1 MPLGVA
7 IAVDGTVDAS
17 LASASW
23 VEVHERLGRP
33 TVFRLRFEF
42 EASAGDFGLLVDD
55 RLSAG
60 AELSVL
66 VPGAG
71 GNECLVAGPVGAQ
84 RVHFEHGGAGSYVEV
99 RGSDTSITM
108 DRQARSALWPE
119 VTDSDAVTSIISSYG
134 LAPDVESTAAGH
146 YENKHTLVQRES
158 DLAFVRRLARRN
170 GYAFWVTADPTG
182 VRTAHFRRPPT
193 SGPAAVTLTINK
205 EPPHLRSLDLTWDTE
220 RPTSV
225 EGMQVDLNTK
235 ADLDGA
241 MAESPLAALGSD
253 DLAAITGDTRSMF
266 LAAPVDDAGD
276 LRARSAGAL
285 TESYFF
291 VRATGETTRERVGRA
306 VRAHTVLDLRGA
318 GSRHSGSYLVA
329 GVRHTIDAGSHRMEI
344 ELLRNAW
351 GA

>member
-7 IAVDGTVDAS
+7 IAVDGAVDDS
-17 LASASW
+17 LASATW

-33 TVFRLRFEF
+33 SVYRIRFEF
-42 EASAGDFGLLVDD
+42 EAAAGDFAELVDE
-55 RLSAG
+55 RLGAG

-66 VPGAG
+66 VPGPS
-71 GNECLVAGPVGAQ
+71 GNECLVTGPVGAQ

-108 DRQARSALWPE
+108 DREARSAIWSDL
-119 VTDSDAVTSIISSYG
+119 TDSDAVTSVVASYG
-134 LAPDVESTAAGH
+134 WTPDVESTPAGH
-146 YENKHTLVQRES
+146 YESKHTLVQRES
-158 DLAFVRRLARRN
+158 DLSFVRRLARRN
-170 GYAFWVTADPTG
+170 GFAFWLSSDPAG
-182 VRTAHFRRPPT
+182 VHTAHFRRPPT
-193 SGPAAVTLTINK
+193 TGPAAATLTINK
-205 EPPHLRSLDLTWDTE
+205 EPPHLTSLDLTWDTE

-225 EGMQVDLNTK
+225 TGGQIDLNTK
-235 ADLDGA
+235 ADLDGGL
-241 MAESPLAALGSD
+241 AESPLVPLGAA
-253 DLAAITGDTRSMF
+253 DLAAVTGDTRSMF

-306 VRAHTVLDLRGA
+306 VRAHTVLDVQGA
-318 GSRHSGSYLVA
+318 GSRHSGAYLVA
-329 GVRHTIDAGSHRMEI
+329 GVRHTVDTGSHRMEL

>member
-7 IAVDGTVDAS
+7 VAVDGTVDDS
-17 LASASW
+17 LAAATW

-33 TVFRLRFEF
+33 AVYRLRFEF
-42 EASAGDFGLLVDD
+42 EATAGDFGQLVDD

-60 AELSVL
+60 SELSVL
-66 VPGAG
+66 VPGVS

-108 DRQARSALWPE
+108 DREARSAIWSDL
-119 VTDSDAVTSIISSYG
+119 TDSDAVTSVVASYG
-134 LAPDVESTAAGH
+134 LTPDVESTSAGH
-146 YENKHTLVQRES
+146 YESKHTLVQRES
-158 DLAFVRRLARRN
+158 DLSFVRRLARRN
-170 GYAFWVTADPTG
+170 GFAFWVSSDATG
-182 VRTAHFRRPPT
+182 ISTAHFRKPPT

-205 EPPHLRSLDLTWDTE
+205 EPPHLRSLDLSWDAE

-225 EGMQVDLNTK
+225 EGVQVDLNTK

-241 MAESPLAALGSD
+241 MAESPLDALGSD

-291 VRATGETTRERVGRA
+291 VRATGETTRERLGRPI
-306 VRAHTVLDLRGA
+306 RAHTVLELQGA
-318 GSRHSGSYLVA
+318 GSRHSGAYLVA